1 MTLTKKQQNKQIPFE
16 LILEIL
22 KSVDGYPNLIINKE
36 VNDTLNQ
43 QKYFVW
49 KVKEN
54 VLISS
59 KIFYSFCG
67 KALKKRLAE
76 KIKENKKRK
85 MWEKEIENEQEM
97 ISKEEEKKAKVDD
110 EFRQK
115 KAKLDKSIVNRRKK
129 IQTMQFR
136 IQALDRAG
144 VDPCM
149 L

>member
-1 MTLTKKQQNKQIPFE
+1 
-16 LILEIL
+16 
-22 KSVDGYPNLIINKE
+22 
-36 VNDTLNQ
+36 
-43 QKYFVW
+43 
-49 KVKEN
+49 
-54 VLISS
+54 
-59 KIFYSFCG
+59 
-67 KALKKRLAE
+67 
-76 KIKENKKRK
+76 